1 VLKHATNHTQARCKQ
16 AAKRKPM
23 IHLLWSIINLIIVFY
38 FLYLIVGFI
47 KKGKRIFNPKFKVV
61 SIFVMII
68 GIVQVISAN
77 SEERT
82 NRITITNN
90 YNKKNNSKVEKVKLE
105 DNLTF
110 DINMF
115 VKYSIEQNEL
125 IPIESNSS
133 LTGFVS
139 GYDWEF
145 TSIET
150 DNFKP
155 NGKAEFT
162 ANGILKWNLFGIN
175 IYSEPKTFSGIIK
188 ETKPIYN
195 NVYN

>member
-1 VLKHATNHTQARCKQ
+1 
-16 AAKRKPM
+16 M

-47 KKGKRIFNPKFKVV
+47 RKGKRIFNPKFKVV
-61 SIFVMII
+61 SIFVMLI
-68 GIVQVISAN
+68 GVVQVISAAN
-77 SEERT
+77 SEEKT

-110 DINMF
+110 DINML

-125 IPIESNSS
+125 IPIESNSF

-150 DNFKP
+150 NNYKP
-155 NGKAEFT
+155 NEKAEFT
-162 ANGILKWNLFGIN
+162 ANGILKWNLFGITVYN
-175 IYSEPKTFSGIIK
+175 ESKTFSGVIK
-188 ETKPIYN
+188 
-195 NVYN
+195 